1 MEKVELVANA
11 RYEYD
16 DSILP
21 ETGEVFTEQ
30 RREPRHKL
38 YNAVNVAFYNI
49 GRLYRGYMV
58 DLSAG
63 GARLLLPV
71 DLPMGIP
78 DLSRSRKME
87 CYLLNRYGSSK
98 CRGTIQW
105 IQNDGYL
112 LKWGI
117 SFIEVSTD
125 KDDPLRKII
134 GETFSTPVVVPVT
147 GMAIY

>member
-1 MEKVELVANA
+1 MEKVDLVADA
-11 RYEYD
+11 RYGYND
-16 DSILP
+16 PILP
-21 ETGEVFTEQ
+21 EAGEVFTEQ
-30 RREPRHKL
+30 RREVRHQL

-63 GARLLLPV
+63 GARMLLPV
-71 DLPMGIP
+71 DVPNGIP
-78 DLSRSRKME
+78 DLSKNRKME

-117 SFIEVSTD
+117 SFIEVSAD
-125 KDDPLRKII
+125 KNDPLRKII
-134 GETFSTPVVVPVT
+134 GETFRAPVVLPVT